1 MPILSSLIEKT
12 EFRGNATDM
21 RGGVPVFEGSEQ
33 HGGLVVPA
41 GLSVQTRYAPKQL
54 KYESA
59 SVMTGGGVHMDHE
72 VIPDHLFD
80 QLAGSIEKA
89 RHITSHTKR
98 STNGPTKAN
107 KTKKNGFL

>member
-21 RGGVPVFEGSEQ
+21 RGGVPVFESSEQ

-59 SVMTGGGVHMDHE
+59 NVMTGGGHADHA
-72 VIPDHLFD
+72 VLPDHLFD
-80 QLAGSIEKA
+80 QFFSSIEKA